1 MKVKGFI
8 PLGGYTQKASKT
20 VYEKDPGFDFG
31 LVTGETKVEKQN
43 FDSTGSNG
51 SATFVNYSI
60 RNFINLIGDSEYET
74 LRKLGLINSLIKNF
88 SDLINHQKNWV
99 SNESN
104 IISAFKLNN
113 TAFSIYSFENFL
125 FSDTPQT
132 EKNNS
137 INYYYPQEI
146 VKEIRSIYNTEIDF
160 FRSKIDLTFFL
171 KDSTGVTFGESQ
183 KFKKNNIF
191 NKPTNENIE
200 FKINDTTSSTKDG
213 FNINEVINLSF
224 RETFGGNTNDYNL
237 NYNTSNFQAVVDAIF
252 SITSINYNDNKL
264 YNKLTNKS

>member
-20 VYEKDPGFDFG
+20 IYEKNPGFDFG
-31 LVTGETKVEKQN
+31 LITGETKVEKEN
-43 FDSTGSNG
+43 FDSTGANG
-51 SATFVNYSI
+51 SVIFVNYSI

-74 LRKLGLINSLIKNF
+74 IRKLSLIDALIKKF
-88 SDLINHQKNWV
+88 PDLINYQKNWV
-99 SNESN
+99 SNKLN

-113 TAFSIYSFENFL
+113 TAFSIYRFENFL
-125 FSDTPQT
+125 FSDIPQT

-137 INYYYPQEI
+137 INYYYSEKAVI
-146 VKEIRSIYNTEIDF
+146 EIRSIYNTEIDF
-160 FRSKIDLTFFL
+160 FRSKIDLTFSL

-224 RETFGGNTNDYNL
+224 RETFGNNTNDYNL
-237 NYNTSNFQAVVDAIF
+237 NYNTDNFQAVIDAIF
-252 SITSINYNDNKL
+252 SITIINYNDNKL
-264 YNKLTNKS
+264 YNKITNKG